1 MRFIVLPLVLL
12 GVLAC
17 VYVGIPS
24 GTQETEPMNRE
35 MNGPDLA
42 SSDEAAGAPETVA
55 IFDYATNQVTTMDR
69 VTKSEQAWQE
79 QLTNEQY
86 HVARQK
92 GTERAFS
99 GAYHNNKEKGLYV
112 CVGCGTGL
120 YTSGTKFDSG
130 TGWPSF
136 YAPLAK
142 ENLRYESDNN
152 YFMKRTEVLC
162 ARCGSHLGH
171 VFGDGPAP
179 TGKRHCINS
188 TSLKFVGPAPGASDD
203 DGGE

>member
-99 GAYHNNKEKGLYV
+99 GAYHNCRHSINNSCTMKNMVYV
-112 CVGCGTGL
+112 
-120 YTSGTKFDSG
+120 S
-130 TGWPSF
+130 SF
-136 YAPLAK
+136 YYYLFLVK
-142 ENLRYESDNN
+142 
-152 YFMKRTEVLC
+152 
-162 ARCGSHLGH
+162 
-171 VFGDGPAP
+171 
-179 TGKRHCINS
+179 
-188 TSLKFVGPAPGASDD
+188 SLF
-203 DGGE
+203 